1 MRATYWALLI
11 AVAFASTGCGWV
23 KGLRRDLEDDE
34 PAYTSTEELEFYR
47 DPVNRFAPPPPANVR
62 DSRIAEI
69 AGTPL
74 DLSGVRAKN
83 LRVRAEHFAAEAEK
97 NENSLWH
104 DDGQTNFLFSRNR
117 TKAPGDLIT
126 VQIDERLRADMVNS
140 VRTLLPPE
148 YRDAEIRVPGLTKEK
163 AAADT
168 RAPAGAPTQ
177 AAAATGTEDLLTA
190 EVLERYPNGNLRIRG
205 IKRVPFKRQV
215 RNIEV
220 VAIVRGQ
227 DIDERDVVDSSK
239 FFDHKVE
246 LYR

>member
-1 MRATYWALLI
+1 MRATYWVLLI
-11 AVAFASTGCGWV
+11 AVAFSSTGCGWV

-34 PAYTSTEELEFYR
+34 PAYTSTEEIEYYR
-47 DPVNRFAPPPPANVR
+47 DPANRSAPLPPANVR
-62 DSRIAEI
+62 DTRTAEI

-74 DLSGVRAKN
+74 DLSGIRAKN
-83 LRVRAEHFAAEAEK
+83 LRVKAEHFAAEARE
-97 NENSLWH
+97 NENSLWT
-104 DDGQTNFLFSRNR
+104 DDGQTNFLFSRNK
-117 TKAPGDLIT
+117 TKAPGDLVT
-126 VQIDERLRADMVNS
+126 VQIDERLRKDMVNS
-140 VRTLLPPE
+140 VRTLLPPD
-148 YRDAEIRVPGLTKEK
+148 YRNAEIRVPGLTKEK
-163 AAADT
+163 PADS
-168 RAPAGAPTQ
+168 RAPATAAAPD
-177 AAAATGTEDLLTA
+177 AAATGTEDLLTA

-227 DIDERDVVDSSK
+227 DIDERDVIDSAK